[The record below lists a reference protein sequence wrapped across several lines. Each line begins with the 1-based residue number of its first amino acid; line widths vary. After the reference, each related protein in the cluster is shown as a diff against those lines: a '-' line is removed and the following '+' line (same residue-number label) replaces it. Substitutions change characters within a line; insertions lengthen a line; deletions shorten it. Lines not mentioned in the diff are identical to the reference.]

1 MVDPQQLARKYAEE
15 RDKRIRSHG
24 AGQYIPIEIGS
35 DAEADPFAKV
45 VPRAPITRTAEVAV
59 VGAGFA
65 GLLTAVHLMKERVDD
80 VTVIDKAAD
89 FGGTWYWNR
98 YPGIACD
105 TDSYLYMPL
114 LEETGYIPT
123 MRYSPGD
130 EIFDYAKSIAKHYN
144 LYERAVF
151 QARVTGVIWDETEL
165 RWTVTTDRGDAIR
178 ARYVV
183 LATGGILHRPKLPGI
198 PGLKTFK
205 GHWFHSSRWDFDVT
219 GGDSRGNLDKLGD
232 KRVAIIGTGPTALQ
246 AFPHVA
252 NSAKETYLVQRTPT
266 IVLPRDNGP
275 TDEEWFVDQE
285 PGWQEKR
292 WANFEAQ
299 MLGIPVEEKIVD
311 DEWTRV
317 WGIPPLEVP
326 EDGSEPDMNAYM
338 RKVEENDIAQ
348 MERARARVDELIDD
362 PDLAESLKPWYAT
375 HCKRPGF
382 NDEYLQAFNRPNV
395 HLLDTDGKG
404 ADSITEKGIVVNGK
418 EYEVD
423 IIVYATGFE
432 AVVTPD
438 RSGGFDVIGCNST
451 TLAEAW
457 KQRVR
462 SVHGIQ
468 THGFP
473 NMYVVGGLRQTAV
486 TVNNTYAFTY
496 QARHIAKTIAQ
507 LRDDGVLK
515 LDVTETAV
523 QEWCDVMDE
532 KVGLV
537 FNAEAVQACTP
548 GYFNNEGDFDGSTG
562 NFEHGRPIWV
572 DAYGGGTFEYQELL
586 TKWRESKAY
595 EGKATIVRGGES
607 NQSQGGI

>member
-1 MVDPQQLARKYAEE
+1 MADAQHLARKYAEE
-15 RDKRIRSHG
+15 RDKRIRAHG
-24 AGQYIPIEIGS
+24 AGQYITIDIGS
-35 DAEADPFAKV
+35 DVEADPFTKIQ
-45 VPRAPITRTAEVAV
+45 PREPIKKTTEVAV

-65 GLLTAVHLMKERVDD
+65 GLLTAVHLVKEGIDE

-114 LEETGYIPT
+114 LEETGYVPS

-130 EIFDYAKSIAKHYN
+130 EIFDYAKSIAKHHN
-144 LYERAVF
+144 LYENAVF
-151 QARVTGVIWDETEL
+151 QARVLGVTWDDGAM
-165 RWTVTTDRGDAIR
+165 RWAVSTDRGDEIR
-178 ARYVV
+178 ARYIV

-198 PGLKTFK
+198 PGLKDFN
-205 GHWFHSSRWDFDVT
+205 GPWFHSSRWDFGVT
-219 GGDSRGNLDKLGD
+219 GGDSRGNLDKLTD

-252 NSAKETYLVQRTPT
+252 NSAKATYLIQRTPT
-266 IVLPRDNGP
+266 IVLPRDNSP
-275 TDEEWFVDQE
+275 TDEEWFVSQE

-299 MLGIPVEEKIVD
+299 MLGVPVEVKIVE

-317 WGIPPLEVP
+317 WGIPPLEAP
-326 EDGSEPDMNAYM
+326 DDGTTPDMDAYL
-338 RKVEENDIAQ
+338 RRVEENDIAQ
-348 MERARARVDELIDD
+348 MERVRARVDEVVKD
-362 PDLAESLKPWYAT
+362 PALAESLKPWYAT

-395 HLLDTDGKG
+395 HLLDTDGRG
-404 ADSITEKGIVVNGK
+404 PEAITENGIVFDGK

-438 RSGGFDVIGCNST
+438 RSGGFDVIGCDGL
-451 TLAEAW
+451 TLAQAW

-473 NMYVVGGLRQTAV
+473 NMYIVGGLRQTAV

-496 QARHIAKTIAQ
+496 QARHIAKTIKQ
-507 LRDDGVLK
+507 LYDDGVVK
-515 LDVTETAV
+515 IDITESAV

-532 KVGLV
+532 KVGQV

-548 GYFNNEGDFDGSTG
+548 GYFNNEGDFDASTG
-562 NFEHGRPIWV
+562 DFEHGRPIWV
-572 DAYGGGTFEYQELL
+572 DAYGGGTFEYQGLL
-586 TKWRESKAY
+586 AKWRETKEY
-595 EGKATIVRGGES
+595 EGKANIVRADVS
-607 NQSQGGI
+607 HQS

>member
-15 RDKRIRSHG
+15 RDKRIRAHG

-35 DAEADPFAKV
+35 DVEADPFAKTL
-45 VPRAPITRTAEVAV
+45 PREPITRTSEVAV

-65 GLLTAVHLMKERVDD
+65 GLLTAVHLMKEGVDD
-80 VTVIDKAAD
+80 VTVIDKASD

-114 LEETGYIPT
+114 LEETGYVPS

-130 EIFDYAKSIAKHYN
+130 EIFDYAKAIAKNYN
-144 LYERAVF
+144 LYGGAVF
-151 QARVTGVIWDETEL
+151 QARVTGAAWDDTEF
-165 RWTVTTDRGDAIR
+165 RWIVTTDRGDEIR
-178 ARYVV
+178 ARHVV

-205 GHWFHSSRWDFDVT
+205 GDWFHSSRWDFDVT
-219 GGDSRGNLDKLGD
+219 GGDSRGNLNKLSD

-275 TDEEWFVDQE
+275 TNEEWFVGQE

-299 MLGIPVEEKIVD
+299 MLGFAVEEKIVD

-317 WGIPPLEVP
+317 WGVPPLEVP
-326 EDGSEPDMNAYM
+326 ADGSEPDMDAYM
-338 RKVEENDIAQ
+338 RLVEENDIAQ
-348 MERARARVDELIDD
+348 MERARARVDELIED
-362 PDLAESLKPWYAT
+362 PELAEALKPWYAT

-382 NDEYLQAFNRPNV
+382 NDEYLQAFNMPNV

-404 ADSITEKGIVVNGK
+404 ADAITENGIVVDGK

-423 IIVYATGFE
+423 VIVYATGFE

-438 RSGGFDVIGCNST
+438 RSGGFDVIGCNGT
-451 TLAEAW
+451 TLAQAW
-457 KQRVR
+457 QQRVR

-507 LRDDGVLK
+507 LRADGVLK

-523 QEWCDVMDE
+523 QEWCDTMDE

-548 GYFNNEGDFDGSTG
+548 GYFNNELDFDGNTG

-586 TKWRESKAY
+586 TKWRESKSY
-595 EGKATIVRGGES
+595 EGKATIVRAGES
-607 NQSQGGI
+607 DQYQGEF

>member
-1 MVDPQQLARKYAEE
+1 MADAQQLARKYAEE
-15 RDKRIRSHG
+15 RNKRIRAHG
-24 AGQYIPIEIGS
+24 AGQYIPIDIGS
-35 DAEADPFAKV
+35 ETEADPFTKTI
-45 VPRAPITRTAEVAV
+45 PREPIMKTTEVALI
-59 VGAGFA
+59 GAGFA
-65 GLLTAVHLMKERVDD
+65 GLLSAVHLMKEGVDD

-114 LEETGYIPT
+114 LEETGYVPS

-130 EIFDYAKSIAKHYN
+130 EILDYAKSIAKHYN
-144 LYERAVF
+144 LYESAVF
-151 QARVTGVIWDETEL
+151 QARVMGVAWDDTAL
-165 RWTVTTDRGDAIR
+165 RWAVHTDRGDEVF
-178 ARYVV
+178 ARHVV

-198 PGLKTFK
+198 PGLEKFK
-205 GHWFHSSRWDFDVT
+205 GHSFHSSRWNFDVT
-219 GGDSRGNLDKLGD
+219 GGDSRGNLDKLKD

-246 AFPHVA
+246 ALPHVA
-252 NSAKETYLVQRTPT
+252 NSAQQTYLVQRTPT

-275 TDEEWFVDQE
+275 TDEEWFVGQE
-285 PGWQEKR
+285 QGWQEKR

-299 MLGIPVEEKIVD
+299 MLGIPVDEKIVE

-317 WGIPPLEVP
+317 WSIPVLEVP
-326 EDGSEPDMNAYM
+326 EDGSTPDMDAYM
-338 RKVEENDIAQ
+338 RTVEENDIAQ
-348 MERARARVDELIDD
+348 MERARARIDELIDD
-362 PDLAESLKPWYAT
+362 PALAERLKPWYAT

-382 NDEYLQAFNRPNV
+382 NDEYLQSFNRPNV

-404 ADSITEKGIVVNGK
+404 ADAITENGIVVDGE

-438 RSGGFDVIGCNST
+438 RSGGFDVIGCNGS

-457 KQRVR
+457 QQRVR

-473 NMYVVGGLRQTAV
+473 NMYIVGGLRQTAV

-496 QARHIAKTIAQ
+496 QARHVAKSIAQ

-548 GYFNNEGDFDGSTG
+548 GYFNNEGDFDAATG

-572 DAYGGGTFEYQELL
+572 DAYGGGTFEYQQLL
-586 TKWRESKAY
+586 TKWRESKEY
-595 EGKATIVRGGES
+595 DGKATIVRASEPD
-607 NQSQGGI
+607 QS

>member
-1 MVDPQQLARKYAEE
+1 MADAQQLARKYAEE
-15 RDKRIRSHG
+15 RDKRIRAQG
-24 AGQYIPIEIGS
+24 AGQYITIDIGS
-35 DAEADPFAKV
+35 DVEADPFTKIQ
-45 VPRAPITRTAEVAV
+45 PREPVRKTTEVAI

-65 GLLTAVHLMKERVDD
+65 GLLTAVHLAKEGIDD

-114 LEETGYIPT
+114 LEETGYVPS

-144 LYERAVF
+144 LYENAVF
-151 QARVTGVIWDETEL
+151 QARVQGVAWDDDAL
-165 RWTVTTDRGDAIR
+165 LWSVGTDRGDEVR
-178 ARYVV
+178 ARYLV

-198 PGLKTFK
+198 PGLKDFK
-205 GHWFHSSRWDFDVT
+205 GPWFHSSRWDFGVT
-219 GGDSRGNLDKLGD
+219 GGDSRGNLHKLTD

-246 AFPHVA
+246 AFPHVSE
-252 NSAKETYLVQRTPT
+252 SAQETYLIQRTPT
-266 IVLPRDNGP
+266 IVLPRDNAP
-275 TDEEWFVDQE
+275 TDEEWFVSQE

-299 MLGIPVEEKIVD
+299 MLGVPVEEKIVE

-317 WGIPPLEVP
+317 WAIPPLEVP
-326 EDGSEPDMNAYM
+326 DAGTTPDMDAYL

-348 MERARARVDELIDD
+348 MERVRARVDEVVKD
-362 PDLAESLKPWYAT
+362 PVLAESLKPWYAT

-382 NDEYLQAFNRPNV
+382 NDEYLQAFNKTNV
-395 HLLDTDGKG
+395 HLIDTDGRG
-404 ADSITEKGIVVNGK
+404 PDAITKTGIVVDGR

-438 RSGGFDVIGCNST
+438 RSGGFDVIGCDGL
-451 TLAEAW
+451 TLAQAW
-457 KQRVR
+457 KQRVK

-496 QARHIAKTIAQ
+496 QARHIAKTIKQ
-507 LRDDGVLK
+507 LHDDGVLK
-515 LDVTETAV
+515 IDITEAAV
-523 QEWCDVMDE
+523 QEWCDVMDD
-532 KVGLV
+532 KVGQV

-548 GYFNNEGDFDGSTG
+548 GYFNNEGDFDASTG
-562 NFEHGRPIWV
+562 NFEHGRPVWV
-572 DAYGGGTFEYQELL
+572 DAYGGGTFEYQEILA
-586 TKWRESKAY
+586 KWREAREY
-595 EGKATIVRGGES
+595 ERKATIVRADES
-607 NQSQGGI
+607 EQG

>member
-1 MVDPQQLARKYAEE
+1 MADAQQLARKYAEE
-15 RDKRIRSHG
+15 RDKRIRAQG
-24 AGQYIPIEIGS
+24 AGQYITIDIGS
-35 DAEADPFAKV
+35 DVEADPFTKIQ
-45 VPRAPITRTAEVAV
+45 PREPVRKTTEVAI

-65 GLLTAVHLMKERVDD
+65 GLLTAVHLAKEGIDD

-114 LEETGYIPT
+114 LEETGYVPS

-144 LYERAVF
+144 LYENAVF
-151 QARVTGVIWDETEL
+151 QARVQGVAWDDDAL
-165 RWTVTTDRGDAIR
+165 LWSVSTDRGDEVR
-178 ARYVV
+178 ARYLV

-198 PGLKTFK
+198 PGLKDFK
-205 GHWFHSSRWDFDVT
+205 GPWFHSSRWDFGVT
-219 GGDSRGNLDKLGD
+219 GGDSRGNLHKLTD

-252 NSAKETYLVQRTPT
+252 ESAKETYLIQRTPT
-266 IVLPRDNGP
+266 IVLPRDNAP
-275 TDEEWFVDQE
+275 TDEEWFVNQE

-299 MLGIPVEEKIVD
+299 MLGVPVEEKIVE

-317 WGIPPLEVP
+317 WAIPPLEVP
-326 EDGSEPDMNAYM
+326 DDGTAPDMDAYL

-348 MERARARVDELIDD
+348 MERVRARVDEVVKD
-362 PDLAESLKPWYAT
+362 PVLAESLKPWYAT

-382 NDEYLQAFNRPNV
+382 NDEYLQAFNKTNV
-395 HLLDTDGKG
+395 HLMDTDGRG
-404 ADSITEKGIVVNGK
+404 PDAITETGILVDGR

-438 RSGGFDVIGCNST
+438 RSGGFDVIGCDGL
-451 TLAEAW
+451 TLAQAW

-496 QARHIAKTIAQ
+496 QARHIAKIIKQ
-507 LRDDGVLK
+507 LHDDGVLK
-515 LDVTETAV
+515 IDITEAAV
-523 QEWCDVMDE
+523 QEWCDVMDD
-532 KVGLV
+532 KVGQV

-548 GYFNNEGDFDGSTG
+548 GYFNNEGDFDASTG
-562 NFEHGRPIWV
+562 NFEHGRPVWV
-572 DAYGGGTFEYQELL
+572 DAYGGGTFEYQEILA
-586 TKWRESKAY
+586 KWREAREY
-595 EGKATIVRGGES
+595 EGKATIVRADES
-607 NQSQGGI
+607 EQG

>member
-1 MVDPQQLARKYAEE
+1 MADAQQLARKYAEE
-15 RDKRIRSHG
+15 RDKRIRAQG
-24 AGQYIPIEIGS
+24 AGQYITIDIGS
-35 DAEADPFAKV
+35 DVEADPFTKIQ
-45 VPRAPITRTAEVAV
+45 PREPVRKTTEVAI

-65 GLLTAVHLMKERVDD
+65 GLLTAVHLAKEGIDD

-114 LEETGYIPT
+114 LEETGYVPS

-144 LYERAVF
+144 LYENAVF
-151 QARVTGVIWDETEL
+151 QARVQGVAWDDDAL
-165 RWTVTTDRGDAIR
+165 LWSVSTDRGDEVR
-178 ARYVV
+178 ARYLV

-198 PGLKTFK
+198 PGLKDFK
-205 GHWFHSSRWDFDVT
+205 GPWFHSSRWDFGVT
-219 GGDSRGNLDKLGD
+219 GGDSRGNLHKLTD

-252 NSAKETYLVQRTPT
+252 ESAKETYLIQRTPT
-266 IVLPRDNGP
+266 IVLPRNNAP
-275 TDEEWFVDQE
+275 TDEEWFVNQE

-299 MLGIPVEEKIVD
+299 MLGVPVEEKIVE

-317 WGIPPLEVP
+317 WAIPPLEVP
-326 EDGSEPDMNAYM
+326 DDGTAPDMDAYL

-348 MERARARVDELIDD
+348 MERVRARVDEVVKD
-362 PDLAESLKPWYAT
+362 PVLAESLKPWYAT

-382 NDEYLQAFNRPNV
+382 NDEYLQAFNKTNV
-395 HLLDTDGKG
+395 HLMDTDGRG
-404 ADSITEKGIVVNGK
+404 PDAITETGILVDGR

-438 RSGGFDVIGCNST
+438 RSGGFDVIGCDGL
-451 TLAEAW
+451 TLAQAW

-496 QARHIAKTIAQ
+496 QARHIAKIIKQ
-507 LRDDGVLK
+507 LHDDGVLK
-515 LDVTETAV
+515 IDITEAAV
-523 QEWCDVMDE
+523 QEWCDVMDD
-532 KVGLV
+532 KVGQV

-548 GYFNNEGDFDGSTG
+548 GYFNNEGDFDASTG
-562 NFEHGRPIWV
+562 NFEHGRPVWV
-572 DAYGGGTFEYQELL
+572 DAYGGGTFEYQEILA
-586 TKWRESKAY
+586 KWREAREY
-595 EGKATIVRGGES
+595 EGKATIVRADES
-607 NQSQGGI
+607 EQG

>member
-1 MVDPQQLARKYAEE
+1 MADAQQLARKYAEE
-15 RDKRIRSHG
+15 RDKRIRAQG
-24 AGQYIPIEIGS
+24 AGQYITIDIGS
-35 DAEADPFAKV
+35 DVEADPFTKIQ
-45 VPRAPITRTAEVAV
+45 PREPVRKTTEVAI

-65 GLLTAVHLMKERVDD
+65 GLLTAVHLAKEGIDD

-114 LEETGYIPT
+114 LEETGYVPS

-144 LYERAVF
+144 LYENAVF
-151 QARVTGVIWDETEL
+151 QARVQGVAWDDDAL
-165 RWTVTTDRGDAIR
+165 LWSVGTDRGDEVR
-178 ARYVV
+178 ARYLV

-198 PGLKTFK
+198 PGLKDFK
-205 GHWFHSSRWDFDVT
+205 GPWFHSSRWDFGVT
-219 GGDSRGNLDKLGD
+219 GGDSRGNLHKLTD

-252 NSAKETYLVQRTPT
+252 ESAQETYLIQRTPT
-266 IVLPRDNGP
+266 IVLPRDNAP
-275 TDEEWFVDQE
+275 TDEEWFVSQE

-299 MLGIPVEEKIVD
+299 MLGVPVEEKIVE

-317 WGIPPLEVP
+317 WAIPPLEVP
-326 EDGSEPDMNAYM
+326 DAGTTPDMDAYL

-348 MERARARVDELIDD
+348 MERVRARVDEVVKD
-362 PDLAESLKPWYAT
+362 PVLAESLKPWYAT

-382 NDEYLQAFNRPNV
+382 NDEYLQAFNKTNV
-395 HLLDTDGKG
+395 HLIDTDGRG
-404 ADSITEKGIVVNGK
+404 PDAITKTGIVVDGR

-438 RSGGFDVIGCNST
+438 RSGGFDVIGCDGL
-451 TLAEAW
+451 TLAQAW
-457 KQRVR
+457 KQRVK

-496 QARHIAKTIAQ
+496 QARHIAKTIKQ
-507 LRDDGVLK
+507 LHDDGVLK
-515 LDVTETAV
+515 IDITEAAV
-523 QEWCDVMDE
+523 QEWCDVMDD
-532 KVGLV
+532 KVGQV

-548 GYFNNEGDFDGSTG
+548 GYFNNEGDFDASTG
-562 NFEHGRPIWV
+562 NFEHGRPVWV
-572 DAYGGGTFEYQELL
+572 DAYGGGTFEYQEILA
-586 TKWRESKAY
+586 KWREAKEY
-595 EGKATIVRGGES
+595 ERKATIVRADES
-607 NQSQGGI
+607 EQG

>member
-1 MVDPQQLARKYAEE
+1 MVDPQELARKYAQE
-15 RDKRIRSHG
+15 REKRIRADG
-24 AGQYIPIEIGS
+24 AGQYIPVEIGS
-35 DAEADPFAKV
+35 EVEADPFTKTQ
-45 VPRAPITRTAEVAV
+45 PREPITKDTEVAV
-59 VGAGFA
+59 IGAGFA
-65 GLLTAVHLMKERVDD
+65 GLLSAVHLRKEGVDD
-80 VTVIDKAAD
+80 ITVIDKAAD

-105 TDSYLYMPL
+105 TDSYLYLPL
-114 LEETGYIPT
+114 LEETGYIPA
-123 MRYSPGD
+123 MKYSPGD
-130 EIFDYAKSIAKHYN
+130 EIFDYAKAIAKQYN
-144 LYERAVF
+144 CYEGAVF
-151 QARVTGVIWDETEL
+151 QARVRNVAWDDNGF
-165 RWTVTTDRGDAIR
+165 RWTVTTDRGDEIR

-198 PGLKTFK
+198 PGLETFK

-219 GGDSRGNLDKLGD
+219 GGDSRGNLHKLAD
-232 KRVAIIGTGPTALQ
+232 KRVAIVGTGPTALQ

-252 NSAKETYLVQRTPT
+252 KSAKETYLVQRTPT

-275 TDEEWFVDQE
+275 TDEEWFVSQE

-299 MLGIPVEEKIVD
+299 MLGIPVEEKIVE

-317 WGIPPLEVP
+317 WSIPPLETP
-326 EDGSEPDMNAYM
+326 EDGSEPDMDAYLRM
-338 RKVEENDIAQ
+338 VEDNDIAQ
-348 MERARARVDELIDD
+348 MERARARIEEVVDD
-362 PDLAESLKPWYAT
+362 PELAEALKPWYAT

-404 ADSITEKGIVVNGK
+404 ADAITENGIVVGGK

-423 IIVYATGFE
+423 VIVYATGFE

-438 RSGGFDVIGCNST
+438 RSGGFDVIGCHGR

-457 KQRVR
+457 QQRVR
-462 SVHGIQ
+462 TVHGIQ

-473 NMYVVGGLRQTAV
+473 NMYIVGGLRQTAV
-486 TVNNTYAFTY
+486 TVNNTYAFNY
-496 QARHIAKTIAQ
+496 QARHVASYIAA
-507 LRDDGVLK
+507 LREQ
-515 LDVTETAV
+515 DVAKIDITESAV

-548 GYFNNEGDFDGSTG
+548 GYFNNEGDFDAATG

-572 DAYGGGTFEYQELL
+572 DAYGGGTFEYQEILS
-586 TKWRESKAY
+586 KWVQSRAY
-595 EGKATIVRGGES
+595 ETRATIVRADKSDER
-607 NQSQGGI
+607 

>member
-1 MVDPQQLARKYAEE
+1 MADAQQLARKYAEE
-15 RDKRIRSHG
+15 RDKRIRAHG
-24 AGQYIPIEIGS
+24 AGQYITIDIGS
-35 DAEADPFAKV
+35 DAEADPFTKIQ
-45 VPRAPITRTAEVAV
+45 PREPIKKTTQVAI

-65 GLLTAVHLMKERVDD
+65 GLLTAVHLAKEGIDD

-114 LEETGYIPT
+114 LEETGYVPS

-144 LYERAVF
+144 LYENAVF
-151 QARVTGVIWDETEL
+151 QARVQGVVWNEDAL
-165 RWTVTTDRGDAIR
+165 LWHVSTDRGDEIR
-178 ARYVV
+178 ARFIV

-198 PGLKTFK
+198 PGLKDFK
-205 GHWFHSSRWDFDVT
+205 GPWFHSSRWDFGVT
-219 GGDSRGNLDKLGD
+219 GGDSRGNLHKLTD

-252 NSAKETYLVQRTPT
+252 ESAKETYLIQRTPT
-266 IVLPRDNGP
+266 IVLPRDNAP
-275 TDEEWFVDQE
+275 TDEEWFVSQE

-299 MLGIPVEEKIVD
+299 MLGVPVEEKIVE

-317 WGIPPLEVP
+317 WAIPPLEVLD
-326 EDGSEPDMNAYM
+326 DGTPPDMDTYL

-348 MERARARVDELIDD
+348 MERVRARVDEVVKD
-362 PDLAESLKPWYAT
+362 PVLAESLKPWYAT

-382 NDEYLQAFNRPNV
+382 NDEYLQAFNMPNV
-395 HLLDTDGKG
+395 HLLDTDGRG
-404 ADSITEKGIVVNGK
+404 PDAITETGIVVDGR
-418 EYEVD
+418 ECEVD

-432 AVVTPD
+432 SVVTPD
-438 RSGGFDVIGCNST
+438 RSGGFDVIGCDGM

-496 QARHIAKTIAQ
+496 QARHIAKTIKQ
-507 LRDDGVLK
+507 LHDDGVLK
-515 LDVTETAV
+515 FDITEAAV
-523 QEWCDVMDE
+523 REWCDVMDE
-532 KVGLV
+532 KVGQV

-548 GYFNNEGDFDGSTG
+548 GYFNNEGDFDATTG
-562 NFEHGRPIWV
+562 NFEHGRPVWA

-586 TKWRESKAY
+586 VKWRESREY
-595 EGKATIVRGGES
+595 EGKANIVRADES
-607 NQSQGGI
+607 EQG